1 MPTFV
6 LLLYMH
12 VETPLLTSVLETKT
26 DRNLSSCYAR
36 GVVLR
41 ACLLGIF
48 TLLCHLASDNLR
60 ADRSFELIKWAVRI
74 WDCEW
79 RSSVW
84 PVGLPLTCL
93 RTLIFLNRD

>member
-1 MPTFV
+1 
-6 LLLYMH
+6 MH
-12 VETPLLTSVLETKT
+12 VGTPLLTSVQETETKW
-26 DRNLSSCYAR
+26 NLSSCYAR
-36 GVVLR
+36 GAVLK

-48 TLLCHLASDNLR
+48 TLLCHLASDDLR
-60 ADRSFELIKWAVRI
+60 AYRNFELIKRALRI
-74 WDCEW
+74 LDREW